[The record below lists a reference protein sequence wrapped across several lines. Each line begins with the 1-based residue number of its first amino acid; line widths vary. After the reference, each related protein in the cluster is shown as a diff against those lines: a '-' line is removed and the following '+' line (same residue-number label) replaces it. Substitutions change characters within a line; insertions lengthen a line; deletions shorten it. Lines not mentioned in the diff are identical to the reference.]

1 MATKEAKELM
11 NLLTKL
17 YTIQEDVG
25 AKPKT
30 TDEEKKA
37 KAENPTN
44 MGKTKK
50 AQKRGSRF
58 LELKSSIIERLQR
71 IHELMR
77 EETDRNKNSFNVAS
91 SNNPKEIIARQ
102 AGIREEIRQASDD
115 WKELDGIY
123 KNEAKKRKS
132 KFSQE
137 DLELQHVLV
146 QRLYAQIESVKESQM
161 KGYATGAGEDLAA
174 NLNLKALAALDT
186 TQFGTSSK

>member
-102 AGIREEIRQASDD
+102 AAIREEIRQASDD

>member
-146 QRLYAQIESVKESQM
+146 QRLYAQIDSVKESQM
-161 KGYATGAGEDLAA
+161 KGYAPGAGEDLAA